1 MNRRRLL
8 QLGATLFAAPAIVRA
23 ESLMRVCL
31 VPPKPDF
38 VIYGGYKFLFTGTLV
53 EVSPADFRAE
63 WERIGTVM
71 PGEFEYNGRGIITIK
86 RPNYSET
93 RLWPESD

>member
-23 ESLMRVCL
+23 ESLMRVCV

-38 VIYGGYKFLFTGTLV
+38 AIYGGYKFLFTGTTV
-53 EVSPADFRAE
+53 EVSPVDPFFPVSLPVFAPE
-63 WERIGTVM
+63 WIRHG
-71 PGEFEYNGRGIITIK
+71 NGIITMK

-93 RLWPESD
+93 RLWPESER